1 MATRDV
7 SQLLLQVDAN
17 VAVAQRNLQQLSRV
31 VASESA
37 SMDQSL
43 GRVESAH
50 ARLSLA
56 GNQSRI
62 AMMELQHVARGSADQ
77 FAAGAA
83 PTQIFAQHISMI
95 AEAASFAGAG
105 MGKFG
110 AFLAGPWGLA
120 VTTGVA
126 VLASLIAK
134 HHSTGDAVDELV
146 DKMRKQARQSAL
158 NEEADRAWQNTLE
171 GVEDALRKNQKAL
184 DELSKAQKSSAEKDL
199 ASALSAKGRL
209 DGIISETEA
218 NISLARSLYEVQKAR
233 ASGPGQRGEIAT
245 LGLEGKLGNL
255 DALES
260 TLAKAKADSVN
271 VAKQIEDATSQV
283 LKTAAT
289 ETDAELIQHK
299 YDALIEK
306 ARQRAVAEHKVGDEL
321 IRQITQLEK
330 QKDAE
335 IKAAEARA
343 KKPSTSDVFGFG
355 RQIDFSRAED
365 IARAA
370 GLQVNSGYRS
380 AAQQAALYNN
390 PNVNR
395 PGNPVAA
402 PGASAHNGANGKW
415 AIDVQ
420 ITDGLTP
427 GKIRQIYAEQGVSLT
442 KVLKEKGHFH
452 IEGSRSE
459 AAAAENAARTA
470 QVRQIK
476 GEGAFTQAGDRL
488 DQELLQAR
496 LQLVGD
502 YRQQAD
508 IARQQLDAENK
519 KLVDGI
525 SEQEELGKATG
536 YQQGITAA
544 QGEILRAK
552 AAELNRTREAAVSLA
567 EYERFLKETQQT
579 ADQSYQL
586 QIEDLRGIDDRVRT
600 QDEHRHVQLE
610 ILDLVYEQK
619 RMDLEYLQA
628 QALRNGQLEEA
639 NRLQQ
644 QINHLPTEKAS
655 DADRVRRGTMG
666 PLEAMA
672 DSVPKTAKEI
682 NEAFQSIEAQGLDG
696 LSQAIA
702 GVITGTENLKDAFGN
717 LAKSIIA
724 DIIQM
729 TVKMLIFRAIS
740 GLFGGGSSFGSAS
753 LINTASPLSGA
764 LSSAVPIAA
773 GAGFRAA
780 GGPVTAGQAYI
791 VGERRPELFVPS
803 TNGVIVPNVP
813 RISIPSA
820 ANDRAPTTIVHQTFA
835 PNFAGNSAT
844 REEVQQM
851 GLMAKM
857 GAIQAIRETQRR
869 R

>member
-1 MATRDV
+1 
-7 SQLLLQVDAN
+7 
-17 VAVAQRNLQQLSRV
+17 
-31 VASESA
+31 
-37 SMDQSL
+37 
-43 GRVESAH
+43 
-50 ARLSLA
+50 
-56 GNQSRI
+56 
-62 AMMELQHVARGSADQ
+62 
-77 FAAGAA
+77 
-83 PTQIFAQHISMI
+83 
-95 AEAASFAGAG
+95 
-105 MGKFG
+105 
-110 AFLAGPWGLA
+110 
-120 VTTGVA
+120 
-126 VLASLIAK
+126 
-134 HHSTGDAVDELV
+134 
-146 DKMRKQARQSAL
+146 
-158 NEEADRAWQNTLE
+158 
-171 GVEDALRKNQKAL
+171 
-184 DELSKAQKSSAEKDL
+184 
-199 ASALSAKGRL
+199 
-209 DGIISETEA
+209 
-218 NISLARSLYEVQKAR
+218 
-233 ASGPGQRGEIAT
+233 
-245 LGLEGKLGNL
+245 
-255 DALES
+255 
-260 TLAKAKADSVN
+260 
-271 VAKQIEDATSQV
+271 
-283 LKTAAT
+283 
-289 ETDAELIQHK
+289 
-299 YDALIEK
+299 
-306 ARQRAVAEHKVGDEL
+306 
-321 IRQITQLEK
+321 
-330 QKDAE
+330 
-335 IKAAEARA
+335 
-343 KKPSTSDVFGFG
+343 
-355 RQIDFSRAED
+355 
-365 IARAA
+365 
-370 GLQVNSGYRS
+370 
-380 AAQQAALYNN
+380 
-390 PNVNR
+390 
-395 PGNPVAA
+395 
-402 PGASAHNGANGKW
+402 
-415 AIDVQ
+415 
-420 ITDGLTP
+420 
-427 GKIRQIYAEQGVSLT
+427 
-442 KVLKEKGHFH
+442 
-452 IEGSRSE
+452 
-459 AAAAENAARTA
+459 
-470 QVRQIK
+470 
-476 GEGAFTQAGDRL
+476 
-488 DQELLQAR
+488 
-496 LQLVGD
+496 
-502 YRQQAD
+502 
-508 IARQQLDAENK
+508 
-519 KLVDGI
+519 
-525 SEQEELGKATG
+525 
-536 YQQGITAA
+536 
-544 QGEILRAK
+544 
-552 AAELNRTREAAVSLA
+552 
-567 EYERFLKETQQT
+567 LKETQQT

>member
-31 VASESA
+31 VAQESG

-43 GRVESAH
+43 GKVEAAH
-50 ARLSLA
+50 GRLSLA

-126 VLASLIAK
+126 VLAALISK

-146 DKMRKQARQSAL
+146 DKMRKQAAQAAA

-171 GVEDALRKNQKAL
+171 GVEDALRRNHKAL
-184 DELSKAQKSSAEKDL
+184 DEIANAQKSSAEKDL
-199 ASALSAKGRL
+199 AAALAAKGRL

-233 ASGPGQRGEIAT
+233 AAGPGQRGEVAS
-245 LGLEGKLGNL
+245 LGLEGKLGSL

-260 TLAKAKADSVN
+260 RLAQAKADAVN
-271 VAKQIEDATSQV
+271 AGKQIEEATSQV
-283 LKTAAT
+283 YKAAGS
-289 ETDAELIQHK
+289 ETQAELIKHK
-299 YDALIEK
+299 YDTLIEK
-306 ARQRAVAEHKVGDEL
+306 ARERAVAEHKVGDEL
-321 IRQITQLEK
+321 IRQIVQLEK
-330 QKDAE
+330 QKEAE
-335 IKAAEARA
+335 IKAAEAKGR
-343 KKPSTSDVFGFG
+343 KPSTSDVYGFG
-355 RQIDFSRAED
+355 QQVDFAQAAD

-380 AAQQAALYNN
+380 VAQQAALYNN

-459 AAAAENAARTA
+459 AASAENAAHRAQISGIKTA
-470 QVRQIK
+470 
-476 GEGAFTQAGDRL
+476 GAFDQQSDRL

-502 YRQQAD
+502 YHAQATL
-508 IARQQLDAENK
+508 ARQQVETENK
-519 KLVDGI
+519 KLLDGI
-525 SEQEELGKATG
+525 DEQEELGKATG
-536 YQQGITAA
+536 YQQGITHA
-544 QGEILRAK
+544 QAEILRAK
-552 AAELNRTREAAVSLA
+552 AGEVLKTKEASASLA

-579 ADQSYQL
+579 ADQSKQL
-586 QIEDLRGIDDRVRT
+586 QIQDLQAIDDRVQT
-600 QDEHRHVQLE
+600 QGEHRRIQLD
-610 ILDLVYEQK
+610 ILNLVYEQK
-619 RMDLEYLQA
+619 RMDLDYLKA
-628 QALRNGQLEEA
+628 QALRNGNLDEA

-644 QINHLPTEKAS
+644 QIDHLPTERANDTDK
-655 DADRVRRGTMG
+655 VRRGTMT
-666 PLEAMA
+666 PLEAWA
-672 DSVPKTAKEI
+672 QSVPKDAATI
-682 NEAFQSIEAQGLDG
+682 NQALQSIEVQGIDNLAD
-696 LSQAIA
+696 AIA
-702 GVITGTENLKDAFGN
+702 GVVTGTQS
-717 LAKSIIA
+717 LAKAFKGIADSIIA
-724 DIIQM
+724 DIIRM
-729 TVKMLIFRAIS
+729 TVKMLIFRAI
-740 GLFGGGSSFGSAS
+740 GGIFGNGGGGVDVSGAGNFSGSFGA
-753 LINTASPLSGA
+753 ITNAPT
-764 LSSAVPIAA
+764 
-773 GAGFRAA
+773 FRAA
-780 GGPVTAGQAYI
+780 GGPVTAGQPYI
-791 VGERRPELFVPS
+791 VGEHRPELFVPN
-803 TNGVIVPNVP
+803 TNGVIVPQVP
-813 RISIPSA
+813 RINMPRA
-820 ANDRAPTTIVHQTFA
+820 ANDSGKTINYNQTIA
-835 PNFAGNSAT
+835 PNFAGNAAT
-844 REEVQQM
+844 REEVLQIAM
-851 GLMAKM
+851 FAKQ
-857 GAIQAIRETQRR
+857 GAIAAINERNRR